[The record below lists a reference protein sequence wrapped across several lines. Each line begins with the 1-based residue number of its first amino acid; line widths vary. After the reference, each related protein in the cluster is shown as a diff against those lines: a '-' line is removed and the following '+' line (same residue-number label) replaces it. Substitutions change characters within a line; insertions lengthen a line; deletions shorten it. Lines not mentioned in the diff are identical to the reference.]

1 MARLAVERLAL
12 LAAAAALNAV
22 SPHQA
27 EIFARTRLAAP
38 HAGMYGAV
46 DLTNDDIKSLLVR
59 ALP

>member
-1 MARLAVERLAL
+1 MTE
-12 LAAAAALNAV
+12 
-22 SPHQA
+22 PHHA

-46 DLTNDDIKSLLVR
+46 DLAHDDIQSLLVR